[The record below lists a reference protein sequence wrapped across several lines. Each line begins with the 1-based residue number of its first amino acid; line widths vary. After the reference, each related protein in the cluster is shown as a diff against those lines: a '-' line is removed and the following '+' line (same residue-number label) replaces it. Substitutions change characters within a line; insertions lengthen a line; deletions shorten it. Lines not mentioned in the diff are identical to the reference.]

1 LRPPALVTLVTWYR
15 PARLAMSDPPS
26 FEADT
31 PVEMVG
37 QMAGEY
43 RIRRKLGEGG
53 YGAVYE
59 AEHPLLRR
67 RAAVKVLH
75 RTAVMDS
82 AGAARFISE
91 AQATNQIRS
100 RYIVDVFS
108 FGKLPDGRH
117 FYVMDLLDGEP
128 LDRYIAEAAPVPVP
142 QAIQLLSL
150 IADGLDA
157 AHGAGIVH
165 RDLKPQN
172 IFLVWEPSGETVPK
186 LLDFGMAKVL
196 GQTAAVQTASGAVM
210 GTPLYMAPE
219 QALGKKID
227 RRADVYAL
235 GVLAHELLTG
245 SRPITGETAMGVLA
259 AHLTATPPRASEVHG
274 ALDPRLDPPIL
285 RMLEKNPDNRPGTA
299 GEAILEL
306 KRAAEAAGHVVPAQA
321 PRFPR
326 PERVPISRAAE
337 LDVAGDHGSAEGP
350 DQLGSARGLE
360 REVRARSG
368 DTHLARRGGF
378 LWPMAVVIALLAA
391 GAVYFIT
398 RASPETDKTARAT
411 PSTEPAA
418 ASVAAVAVDAGR
430 MLGEL
435 APAQPFVDVT
445 LQGAPRGARVFL
457 DGKAIGE
464 APGPVPLPTGEMP
477 VQLTVV
483 ATGYETGRVAV
494 IPNQAT
500 SASVIMRKRAPG
512 PASSREGI
520 PRDLE
525 NPF

>member
-1 LRPPALVTLVTWYR
+1 
-15 PARLAMSDPPS
+15 MSDPR
-26 FEADT
+26 FDANAT
-31 PVEMVG
+31 PTEIVG

-59 AEHPLLRR
+59 AEHPVLKR

-75 RTAVMDS
+75 RTALMDS
-82 AGAARFISE
+82 AGAMRFISE
-91 AQATNQIRS
+91 AQSANQIRS

-128 LDRYIAEAAPVPVP
+128 LDHYIAEAAPVPVP

-150 IADGLDA
+150 IAEALDA
-157 AHGAGIVH
+157 AHKAGIVH

-196 GQTAAVQTASGAVM
+196 GQTAGVQTASGAVM

-227 RRADVYAL
+227 GRADVYAL
-235 GVLAHELLTG
+235 GILAHELLTG
-245 SRPITGETAMGVLA
+245 KRPITGETAMGVLA
-259 AHLTATPPRASEVHG
+259 AHLTVTPPRASEVH
-274 ALDPRLDPPIL
+274 AVLDPRMDAPLL
-285 RMLEKNPDNRPGTA
+285 RMLEKNPDARPSTA
-299 GEAILEL
+299 GEAIAEL
-306 KRAAEAAGHVVPAQA
+306 KRAAEAAGHVIAAEA
-321 PRFPR
+321 PRFARPKRIPR
-326 PERVPISRAAE
+326 SREREPV
-337 LDVAGDHGSAEGP
+337 DGGDHSAASTET

-360 REVRARSG
+360 QEVRVRTG
-368 DTHLARRGGF
+368 DAQLARRGL
-378 LWPMAVVIALLAA
+378 LWPMVTVVALFGA
-391 GAVYFIT
+391 GAIYLMT
-398 RASPETDKTARAT
+398 RSDRETESRAGAA
-411 PSTEPAA
+411 PSAETPAA
-418 ASVAAVAVDAGR
+418 TISASTGDEGP
-430 MLGEL
+430 MTQ
-435 APAQPFVDVT
+435 APSPKRFVDLT
-445 LQGAPRGARVFL
+445 LHGAPRGARILL

-464 APGPVPLPTGEMP
+464 APGPVPLPTGDVP

-483 ATGYETGRVAV
+483 ATGYEAGRVAV

-500 SASVIMRKRAPG
+500 SATVMMRKRAPG

-525 NPF
+525 SPF

>member
-1 LRPPALVTLVTWYR
+1 MP
-15 PARLAMSDPPS
+15 DPPS

-31 PVEMVG
+31 PVEIIG

-59 AEHPLLRR
+59 AEHPLLKR

-75 RTAVMDS
+75 RTAVTDS

-91 AQATNQIRS
+91 ARAANQIRS

-117 FYVMDLLDGEP
+117 FYVMDLLEGEP
-128 LDRYIAEAAPVPVP
+128 LDRYIAEAAPVDVP
-142 QAIQLLSL
+142 QAVQLLSL
-150 IADGLDA
+150 ISEALDA

-227 RRADVYAL
+227 ARADVYAL

-245 SRPITGETAMGVLA
+245 KRPITGDTAMGVLA
-259 AHLTATPPRASEVHG
+259 AHLTATPPRASEDHHT
-274 ALDPRLDPPIL
+274 LDPRVDAPIL
-285 RMLEKNPDNRPGTA
+285 RMLAKNPEDRPATA
-299 GEAILEL
+299 GEAIADL
-306 KRAAEAAGHVVPAQA
+306 KRAAEAAGHVIAADA

-326 PERVPISRAAE
+326 PERVPVSRGGDLDLAA
-337 LDVAGDHGSAEGP
+337 D
-350 DQLGSARGLE
+350 LGSAATDQLVSERGLE
-360 REVRARSG
+360 REVRVRSG
-368 DTHLARRGGF
+368 DAHPTPSGGP
-378 LWPMAVVIALLAA
+378 LWPIGILIALLGA
-391 GAVYFIT
+391 GAVYFMA
-398 RASPETDKTARAT
+398 RSSSETDKNAREAL
-411 PSTEPAA
+411 SAEPVA
-418 ASVAAVAVDAGR
+418 ASVAVVAVEAGR
-430 MLGEL
+430 TAEE
-435 APAQPFVDVT
+435 PRAQPFVDLT
-445 LQGAPRGARVFL
+445 LQGAPRGARVML

-464 APGPVPLPTGEMP
+464 APGPVPLPTGEAP
-477 VQLTVV
+477 LQLTVV
-483 ATGYETGRVAV
+483 AAGYETGRVAV
-494 IPNQAT
+494 IPNQAS
-500 SASVIMRKRAPG
+500 SATVMMKKRAPG

-520 PRDLE
+520 PSDLE

>member
-1 LRPPALVTLVTWYR
+1 
-15 PARLAMSDPPS
+15 MSDPPS
-26 FEADT
+26 FEADSSA
-31 PVEMVG
+31 VEIVG

-59 AEHPLLRR
+59 AEHPLLKR

-75 RTAVMDS
+75 RTARMDS

-91 AQATNQIRS
+91 AQAANQIRS

-150 IADGLDA
+150 IAEALDA
-157 AHGAGIVH
+157 AHAAGIVH

-196 GQTAAVQTASGAVM
+196 GQSTAAVQTASGAVM

-219 QALGKKID
+219 QALGKPID
-227 RRADVYAL
+227 ARADVYAL

-245 SRPITGETAMGVLA
+245 KRPISGETAMAVLA
-259 AHLTATPPRASEVHG
+259 AHLTAAPPRASEVNA
-274 ALDPRLDPPIL
+274 ALDPRLDAPIL
-285 RMLEKNPDNRPGTA
+285 HMLEKNPDARAGSA
-299 GEAILEL
+299 GEAIAEL
-306 KRAAEAAGHVVPAQA
+306 KRAAEAAGHVVPGDA

-326 PERVPISRAAE
+326 PARVPMSRAGS
-337 LDVAGDHGSAEGP
+337 LDVADPTSAPGA
-350 DQLGSARGLE
+350 DQLGSAQGLE

-368 DTHLARRGGF
+368 QTHPSQRGGL
-378 LWPMAVVIALLAA
+378 LWPMAIVTALIGAA
-391 GAVYFIT
+391 ALYFM
-398 RASPETDKTARAT
+398 ARAIPEADKNARVA
-411 PSTEPAA
+411 PSAEPAA
-418 ASVAAVAVDAGR
+418 ASVSTVAVESAR
-430 MLGEL
+430 VPEE
-435 APAQPFVDVT
+435 PRVQPFVDLT
-445 LQGAPRGARVFL
+445 LQGAPRGARVML

-464 APGPVPLPTGEMP
+464 APGPVSLPTGETP

-500 SASVIMRKRAPG
+500 SATVMMRKRAPG
-512 PASSREGI
+512 PASSRESI
-520 PRDLE
+520 PSDLE

>member
-1 LRPPALVTLVTWYR
+1 
-15 PARLAMSDPPS
+15 MSDPPS
-26 FEADT
+26 FEADSA
-31 PVEMVG
+31 PEIVG

-59 AEHPLLRR
+59 AEHPLLKR

-75 RTAVMDS
+75 RTAHMDS

-91 AQATNQIRS
+91 AQAANQIRS

-128 LDRYIAEAAPVPVP
+128 LDRYIAESAPVAVP
-142 QAIQLLSL
+142 QAVQLLSL
-150 IADGLDA
+150 IAEALDA
-157 AHGAGIVH
+157 AHAAGIVH

-196 GQTAAVQTASGAVM
+196 GQTAAVQTDSGAVM

-219 QALGKKID
+219 QALGKKVD
-227 RRADVYAL
+227 GRADVYAL

-245 SRPITGETAMGVLA
+245 KRPISGETAMAVLA
-259 AHLTATPPRASEVHG
+259 AHLAATPPRVSEEHG
-274 ALDPRLDPPIL
+274 ALDQRLDAPIL
-285 RMLEKNPDNRPGTA
+285 RMLAKNPDDRPGTA
-299 GEAILEL
+299 GEAI
-306 KRAAEAAGHVVPAQA
+306 A
-321 PRFPR
+321 
-326 PERVPISRAAE
+326 ERVPISRAGE
-337 LDVAGDHGSAEGP
+337 LDRPGDFGSAAT
-350 DQLGSARGLE
+350 DQFGSERGLE

-368 DTHLARRGGF
+368 DARLTHRVGLV
-378 LWPMAVVIALLAA
+378 WPMAIVSALLAG
-391 GAVYFIT
+391 GAYFLA
-398 RASPETDKTARAT
+398 RNERDKNARGTSSA
-411 PSTEPAA
+411 EPAA

-430 MLGEL
+430 MAEGTPRAE
-435 APAQPFVDVT
+435 PFVDVT
-445 LQGAPRGARVFL
+445 LQGAPRGARVML

-464 APGPVPLPTGEMP
+464 APGPVSLPTGEKA

-500 SASVIMRKRAPG
+500 SATVMMRKRAPSA
-512 PASSREGI
+512 ASSREGI
-520 PRDLE
+520 PSDLE